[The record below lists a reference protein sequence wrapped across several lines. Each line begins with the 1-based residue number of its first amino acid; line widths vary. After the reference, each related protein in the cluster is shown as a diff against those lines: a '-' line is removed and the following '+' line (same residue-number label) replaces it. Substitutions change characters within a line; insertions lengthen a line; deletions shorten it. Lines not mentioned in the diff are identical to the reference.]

1 MKFNITSLTCLPKP
15 NTLFLSAVVTSVPF
29 QLSSISTLPN
39 TSFNFYLNPWF
50 KQSTK
55 PLQVFKFNSLK
66 IKQTFKL
73 LSLQNN
79 CYYVSKK
86 KHNISTLFIRSNLS
100 LKIQTVNY
108 SKLTPTI
115 SKLLKLFLTCNS
127 FSVLSFTLYST
138 YLYNYLQLLSTTRL
152 LKPTLLLKNT
162 KVLTYKSLFTRNLL
176 SL

>member
-79 CYYVSKK
+79 CYYVNKK

-108 SKLTPTI
+108 SKLAPTI
-115 SKLLKLFLTCNS
+115 SKLLKLFLTCNISLWLIFQYKFSNDASQDFLLIFGNFFNFS
-127 FSVLSFTLYST
+127 FRLQKLESSLPIR
-138 YLYNYLQLLSTTRL
+138 YLE
-152 LKPTLLLKNT
+152 
-162 KVLTYKSLFTRNLL
+162 
-176 SL
+176 

>member
-39 TSFNFYLNPWF
+39 TSFNLYLNPWF

-79 CYYVSKK
+79 CYYVNKK
-86 KHNISTLFIRSNLS
+86 KT
-100 LKIQTVNY
+100 
-108 SKLTPTI
+108 
-115 SKLLKLFLTCNS
+115 
-127 FSVLSFTLYST
+127 
-138 YLYNYLQLLSTTRL
+138 
-152 LKPTLLLKNT
+152 
-162 KVLTYKSLFTRNLL
+162 
-176 SL
+176 